1 MGSEKYISTR
11 FRQISKLFRSAKER
25 HKLLI
30 FKRYIGTIFGKW
42 MHFQI
47 CLSLWELQVTR
58 DLLCLVRE
66 IAEKSLNRLLLLLIL
81 KSSTFHRK
89 TLVLE
94 SCRNKFG
101 GLRIELSEKK
111 TLTQVFFQWNLRN
124 NKTYFEE
131 HWWTSASVSLGN
143 FIYNAWKRYS

>member
-30 FKRYIGTIFGKW
+30 FKRYIGTIFGKC
-42 MHFQI
+42 MHFQT
-47 CLSLWELQVTR
+47 CVSLWELQVAR

-66 IAEKSLNRLLLLLIL
+66 IVEKSLKRLLLLLIL

-89 TLVLE
+89 TPVLV

-101 GLRIELSEKK
+101 GLRAELSEKK
-111 TLTQVFFQWNLRN
+111 TPAQVFFQWNLRN
-124 NKTYFEE
+124 NSTYFEE
-131 HWWTSASVSLGN
+131 HWWTSAFVSLGN